1 MDYIAES
8 KNIKISPRKVRL
20 VADMV
25 KKFPIPAAISQLL
38 VTNKRA
44 AGPLKKTLD
53 SAIAN
58 AVNNFKAKKEDLVI
72 KEIVVNEGIVYKR
85 FHFAGRGRTRPYK
98 RKASHIR
105 IVLETREIAKPET
118 IVKEES
124 KTREEDK
131 K

>member
-25 KKFPIPAAISQLL
+25 KKFPIPQAVSQLL
-38 VTNKRA
+38 VSNKRA
-44 AGPLKKTLD
+44 AGPLKKTLE
-53 SAIAN
+53 SAVAN
-58 AVNNFKAKKEDLVI
+58 AVNNFKANKADLVI

-105 IVLETREIAKPET
+105 IVLETKAVEKPMIEEAKT
-118 IVKEES
+118 GKEVL
-124 KTREEDK
+124 EEK